1 MIAVSSSARS
11 CGSAIGSPPSRL
23 PSTGP
28 IGPHSMIRVP
38 LFAAP
43 LVASATK
50 SGQTKAIFA
59 PESVKK

>member
-1 MIAVSSSARS
+1 MIAVSSSSRGV
-11 CGSAIGSPPSRL
+11 GSAIGSPPSK
-23 PSTGP
+23 SFGP
-28 IGPHSMIRVP
+28 IGPVSTMRVP
-38 LFAAP
+38 LFSAP

>member
-1 MIAVSSSARS
+1 MIAVSSSSRS
-11 CGSAIGSPPSRL
+11 CGSAIGLAALEAALDRADRPALDDP
-23 PSTGP
+23 GAA
-28 IGPHSMIRVP
+28 
-38 LFAAP
+38 FAAP